1 MDTRRALAHIQRATE
16 LLGFGSSQSRK
27 AQQKRAAFGVID
39 LDLVELNLETV
50 KKLNGRQPPE
60 AGQLFRLV
68 KETHSPPGS
77 MNRPPRHTETRF
89 LLRYKRM
96 VCEGR
101 PSRRSLTHNL
111 IIPAGTMIARYTLEM
126 EDGTILDEMTIP
138 VNEREVSESLLT
150 YRHENAENWIEGLP
164 GQVGASG
171 ELLIKSEP

>member
-1 MDTRRALAHIQRATE
+1 
-16 LLGFGSSQSRK
+16 
-27 AQQKRAAFGVID
+27 
-39 LDLVELNLETV
+39 
-50 KKLNGRQPPE
+50 
-60 AGQLFRLV
+60 
-68 KETHSPPGS
+68 
-77 MNRPPRHTETRF
+77 
-89 LLRYKRM
+89 M

-138 VNEREVSESLLT
+138 VNEHVWYNGAVVVLSESLLT

-171 ELLIKSEP
+171 DEELLIRSEP